1 MSFTIAHDYK
11 NSKVAYMTGT
21 GIVFIKYIGSIF
33 GPHKYALSARDNT
46 LDCIFGGRFVT
57 DPFNPAK
64 IHEGVPRYFDDQLQ
78 AKKYYESM
86 KYVLREYE
94 LSKGE
99 IGDLLDKPKVYTE
112 VQIVE
117 KITSDLITSKMK
129 IDTTSL
135 SSAVASIEA
144 YHGLYDCGNVSFI
157 LPQLAVFTDREMPLY
172 AIEDAGKHVLYVVSM
187 LKMRDIYGEIYD
199 NCCYHY
205 IKDAVLNIITS
216 DYYEFMCENGFT
228 KEFTFIYKGIPI
240 LVSEHKKCFDMTR
253 LDNGECITTP
263 YTEIFDDMSK
273 MKKDQNYRGRRITEF
288 IKHNFKWIV
297 HDLAHDCK

>member
-1 MSFTIAHDYK
+1 MSFTIAHDFE
-11 NSKVAYMTGT
+11 NSRVAHMTGT
-21 GIVFIKYIGSIF
+21 GIVFIEYIGSIF
-33 GPHKYALSARDNT
+33 EPHKFTLSARDDT
-46 LDCIFGGRFVT
+46 LYDIFNSKLVA

-78 AKKYYESM
+78 AEKYYESM

-99 IGDLLDKPKVYTE
+99 IGDLLDKPRVYTE
-112 VQIVE
+112 VQTVE
-117 KITSDLITSKMK
+117 KITSDLTSKME

-144 YHGLYDCGNVSFI
+144 YRGLHSCGNISFI
-157 LPQLAVFTDREMPLY
+157 LPRLAVFTDRETPLY
-172 AIEDAGKHVLYVVSM
+172 AIENTDKHVLYVVSM
-187 LKMRDIYGEIYD
+187 LKTRDIYGEIYD
-199 NCCYHY
+199 DCCYHY
-205 IKDAVLNIITS
+205 IKDTVLNIITPD
-216 DYYEFMCENGFT
+216 DYNFIRENGFT
-228 KEFTFIYKGIPI
+228 KEFVFTYKDIPI

-253 LDNGECITTP
+253 LDNNECITTP

-288 IKHNFKWIV
+288 IKRNFKWIV
-297 HDLAHDCK
+297 RDLTHDYK